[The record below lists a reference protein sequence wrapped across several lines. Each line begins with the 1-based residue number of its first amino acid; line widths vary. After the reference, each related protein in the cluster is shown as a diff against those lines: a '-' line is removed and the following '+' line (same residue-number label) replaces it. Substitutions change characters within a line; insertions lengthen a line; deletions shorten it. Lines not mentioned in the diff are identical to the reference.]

1 MSWLGKEAARTG
13 WRAGSKEQGAREG
26 WQQVMRKC
34 RQDKAGPPNGDPQ
47 RAVAS
52 KWTERASL
60 SEACLRQTELGG
72 PLSTSSCCG
81 PGSGGIGGEVAEGR
95 GWSKMQT
102 RGLGDKKGVRP
113 GSGLSGP
120 FTQLLPTLRQQQEA
134 GIGSRL
140 SLSKHR
146 ASRRAYDLHMVDAT
160 GAAHAGRRI
169 GNQRDWIVIARPRP
183 SGSSG
188 DQMSSVGRG
197 HGRAYRGHAQ
207 RTGRCLSGLQHLQER
222 P

>member
-1 MSWLGKEAARTG
+1 MRLEAAVPAVSLLAVLTLSRPFGIEGSGGRLSWLGKEAARTG

-60 SEACLRQTELGG
+60 SEACLRQTEPGG

-81 PGSGGIGGEVAEGR
+81 PGSGGVAGEVAEGR

-102 RGLGDKKGVRP
+102 RGLGDRKGVRP

-134 GIGSRL
+134 GIGR
-140 SLSKHR
+140 HR
-146 ASRRAYDLHMVDAT
+146 QA
-160 GAAHAGRRI
+160 
-169 GNQRDWIVIARPRP
+169 
-183 SGSSG
+183 
-188 DQMSSVGRG
+188 
-197 HGRAYRGHAQ
+197 
-207 RTGRCLSGLQHLQER
+207 
-222 P
+222 

>member
-1 MSWLGKEAARTG
+1 MDG
-13 WRAGSKEQGAREG
+13 EG
-26 WQQVMRKC
+26 
-34 RQDKAGPPNGDPQ
+34 
-47 RAVAS
+47 
-52 KWTERASL
+52 
-60 SEACLRQTELGG
+60 EACLRQTELRG

-81 PGSGGIGGEVAEGR
+81 TGSGGVGGEVAEGR

-102 RGLGDKKGVRP
+102 RGLGDRKGVRP

-120 FTQLLPTLRQQQEA
+120 FTQLLPTFAAAAR
-134 GIGSRL
+134 SRHRL
-140 SLSKHR
+140 TALSKHR
-146 ASRRAYDLHMVDAT
+146 ASRRAYDLHMVDAA

-197 HGRAYRGHAQ
+197 RGRAYRGHAQ